1 MPKAHFDKSPLAE
14 VIFGVEFNAQNFS
27 AVHFGLYWQEI
38 KDKFAQY
45 PLDRPP
51 VGDNQ
56 FISLL
61 PPLRR
66 VWFESSDQ
74 KELIQLQDNRF
85 YYNWRKRDEEYPH
98 FEKIHPQFL
107 AEWKRFT
114 SWWLKTEEKELQPI
128 RYQMSYVNQIEADL
142 GWHGVEDSAKI
153 FSFLKSNWQS
163 NDLKPSVFNTK
174 LEFILPEEK
183 GILSVTINQGI
194 KPQDNSQVLT
204 LNLTSVS
211 KDVDTE
217 METWF
222 KLAHQSTVEIFLSLI
237 NQETKNLWGFKWLQ

>member
-1 MPKAHFDKSPLAE
+1 MPKAHFEKSPLAE

-38 KDKFAQY
+38 KEKFAQR

-51 VGDNQ
+51 IEDNQ

-66 VWFESSDQ
+66 VWFESNDK

-85 YYNWRKRDEEYPH
+85 YYNWRKRDQEYPY
-98 FEKIHPQFL
+98 FEKILPLFL
-107 AEWKRFT
+107 AEWEKLT
-114 SWWLKTEEKELQPI
+114 NWWLKTEEKKLQPI

-142 GWHGVEDSAKI
+142 GWHGVQDSPQI
-153 FSFLKSNWQS
+153 FNFLESNWQS
-163 NDLKPSVFNTK
+163 FELTPSVFNSN
-174 LEFILPEEK
+174 LEFVLPEEK
-183 GILSVTINQGI
+183 GGLSVKINQGI
-194 KPQDNSQVLT
+194 KPQDNTQVLT

-211 KDVDTE
+211 KNVDTE
-217 METWF
+217 IETWF
-222 KLAHQSTVEIFLSLI
+222 KLVHQSTVEVFLSLI
-237 NQETKNLWGFKWLQ
+237 SQETKNLWGLKWLQ